1 MTYFTI
7 NYGFML
13 ILIVITLIAQ
23 FYVSSSYKKYSN
35 IENSKGLT
43 GSEVARKILDN
54 NDLKDVYV
62 VETKGYLT
70 DHYDPTRKVV
80 RLSTQV
86 FHGTS
91 IASLAVASH
100 ECGHAIQDKEGYKP
114 MRIRSSLVPITN
126 FASYTGYFA
135 IIIGFIFNSNTF
147 FWAGIAL
154 LCIILLFQLVTLPV
168 EFDAS
173 RRALD
178 KIHKYKMVDGSDL
191 TGSKAMLTAAA
202 FTYVASLAT
211 TLIQILR
218 LILLRG
224 SRRD

>member
-1 MTYFTI
+1 
-7 NYGFML
+7 ML
-13 ILIVITLIAQ
+13 IALIITLAAQ
-23 FYVSSSYKKYSN
+23 AYVSSSYKKYSSLD
-35 IENSKGLT
+35 NSKGLT
-43 GSEVARKILDN
+43 GSEVARRILDE

-62 VETKGYLT
+62 LENRGYLT

-80 RLSTQV
+80 KLSTQV

-100 ECGHAIQDKEGYKP
+100 ECGHAIQDKEGYMP

-126 FASYTGYFA
+126 FASYTGYLA
-135 IIIGFIFNSNTF
+135 IMIGFIFNSNAF

-178 KIHKYKMVDGSDL
+178 KIHKYKMVSSDDL
-191 TGSKAMLTAAA
+191 SGSKSMLTAAA

-224 SRRD
+224 RRD

>member
-7 NYGFML
+7 NYGIMFIAM
-13 ILIVITLIAQ
+13 IITLVAQ
-23 FYVSSSYKKYSN
+23 ALVTSSYKKYSKIKNSTN
-35 IENSKGLT
+35 IT
-43 GSEVARKILDN
+43 GAEVARKILDK

-80 RLSTQV
+80 RLSSNIY
-86 FHGTS
+86 HGTS
-91 IASLAVASH
+91 IASVAVASH
-100 ECGHAIQDKEGYKP
+100 ECGHAIQDKESYAP

-126 FASYTGYFA
+126 FASYTGYIA
-135 IIIGFIFNSNTF
+135 IFIGFIFNSNSF
-147 FWAGIAL
+147 FWLGIVL

-173 RRALD
+173 KRALK
-178 KIHKYKMVDGSDL
+178 KIQQYALVNELDL
-191 TGSKAMLTAAA
+191 GGSKSMLTAAA

-211 TLIQILR
+211 TLLQILR

-224 SRRD
+224 NRD